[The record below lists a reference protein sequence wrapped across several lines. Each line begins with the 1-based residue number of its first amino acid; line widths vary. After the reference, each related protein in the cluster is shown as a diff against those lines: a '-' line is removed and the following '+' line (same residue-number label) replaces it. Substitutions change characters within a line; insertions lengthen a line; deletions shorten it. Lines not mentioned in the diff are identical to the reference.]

1 MANNE
6 GYVDL
11 PEINIDLTNVP
22 AWDGQQGPKLPTGAY
37 TMDIVSAVQGTSKS
51 QQPVL
56 EVTFK
61 VADDGEHN
69 GVELMKKYSL
79 QQQALGR
86 MSQLMVAAGARLD
99 KIRPAEL
106 VGARIIVEITHVEG
120 QGKVDAQGNVQPGGL
135 FCEISKERAIE
146 VAEQPVAQ
154 PPATRKA
161 AAAPAA
167 APPAST
173 ATKNGSVARRA

>member
-6 GYVDL
+6 TFVDL
-11 PEINIDLTNVP
+11 PEIEIDLTNVA
-22 AWDGQQGPKLPTGAY
+22 AWDGQQGPKLPVGAY
-37 TMDIVSAVQGTSKS
+37 TMDIVSAVQASSKA

-56 EVTFK
+56 EVTFR
-61 VADDGEHN
+61 VADEGPQN

-86 MSQLMVAAGARLD
+86 MAQLMVACGARLD

-106 VGARIIVEITHVEG
+106 VGARIIVEITHVVG
-120 QGKVDAQGNVQPGGL
+120 QGKVDTQGGVQPGDL

-146 VAEQPVAQ
+146 VAEQPVAP
-154 PPATRKA
+154 PPAARK
-161 AAAPAA
+161 AAPAA
-167 APPAST
+167 QPPAQPT
-173 ATKNGSVARRA
+173 GPKNGSVARRA